1 MTSQTMTNREMSDW
15 SDLGDELDRWADA
28 GLSATLWWRDDD
40 AARATPALGRLL
52 GLRAGLG
59 IPLALAVVP
68 AVAGEDLAAAIAGA
82 GGVSVLQHG
91 YAHRNHAGHGA
102 PKAELGPNRA
112 PDDALG
118 ELAAGRERLVALF
131 GGPAA
136 AVLVP
141 PWNRIAD
148 RLLPRLGAAGYTGL
162 STYGPRA
169 RALAAPG
176 VVQVNT
182 HVELIDWRGGRGFV
196 GEAAAL
202 GLAVGHLAARRGGA
216 SDGAGDGGGEPTG
229 LLSHHLVHDEAAW
242 DFIAAFVA
250 ATTAHSAARWL
261 DAGEAFSAA
270 AGGE

>member
-1 MTSQTMTNREMSDW
+1 MTTW
-15 SDLGDELDRWADA
+15 SDLGDELDRWAD
-28 GLSATLWWRDDD
+28 GGRRATLWWRDDD

-52 GLRAGLG
+52 ALRADLG
-59 IPLALAVVP
+59 VPLALAVVP
-68 AVAGEDLAAAIAGA
+68 ASARADLAAAVADA

-91 YAHRNHAGHGA
+91 YAHRNHAGDGE
-102 PKAELGPNRA
+102 PKAELGPGRA

-131 GGPAA
+131 GGAAA

-141 PWNRIAD
+141 PWNRIAET
-148 RLLPRLGAAGYTGL
+148 LPPRLGAAGYRGL

-169 RALAAPG
+169 RAEAAPG

-182 HVELIDWRGGRGFV
+182 HVDLVDWRGGRGFI

-216 SDGAGDGGGEPTG
+216 NDGGEATG
-229 LLSHHLVHDEAAW
+229 LLSHHLIHDAAAW
-242 DFIAAFVA
+242 DFIAAFVT
-250 ATTAHSAARWL
+250 ATTAHSAARWI
-261 DAGEAFSAA
+261 DAGETFAA
-270 AGGE
+270 RPTAGGE

>member
-1 MTSQTMTNREMSDW
+1 MTSW
-15 SDLGDELDRWADA
+15 SDLGDELDRWADG

-40 AARATPALGRLL
+40 AAEATPALGRLF

-59 IPLALAVVP
+59 VPLALAVVP
-68 AVAGEDLAAAIAGA
+68 AAAAADLAAATRDAD
-82 GGVSVLQHG
+82 GVTVLQHG

-102 PKAELGPNRA
+102 PKAELGPDRA

-141 PWNRIAD
+141 PWNRIAEG
-148 RLLPRLGAAGYTGL
+148 LLPRLGAAGYTGL

-176 VVQVNT
+176 VVQINT
-182 HVELIDWRGGRGFV
+182 HVDLIDWRGGRGFV

-202 GLAVGHLAARRGGA
+202 GLAVGHLAARRGDA
-216 SDGAGDGGGEPTG
+216 ADGGEPSG
-229 LLSHHLVHDEAAW
+229 LLSHHLVHDETAW
-242 DFIAAFVA
+242 GFIEAFVA
-250 ATTAHSAARWL
+250 ATAVHPAARWL
-261 DAGEAFSAA
+261 DAGEAFAA
-270 AGGE
+270 APATGGE